1 MTNTSSQQQG
11 EYKMKNVIFII
22 TMFMST
28 GCYDESDPESDS
40 DMNSDSD
47 TNSNTES
54 DSASESVSNDC
65 MYKEEGYSAGS
76 CRCDDQPTSLDH
88 YACCEESTGGKFG
101 WKWYLCPVGPM
112 NSKGTCTYNAENIS
126 ISCTYPLN

>member
-1 MTNTSSQQQG
+1 
-11 EYKMKNVIFII
+11 MKNVIFII
-22 TMFMST
+22 TMLMST

-40 DMNSDSD
+40 DSDMNSDSD
-47 TNSNTES
+47 TNSDTDY
-54 DSASESVSNDC
+54 DSTSVSNDC
-65 MYKEEGYSAGS
+65 MYNDAGYSEGS

-88 YACCEESTGGKFG
+88 YACCEESNGKFG

-112 NSKGTCTYNAENIS
+112 NSKGTCVYNAENIS